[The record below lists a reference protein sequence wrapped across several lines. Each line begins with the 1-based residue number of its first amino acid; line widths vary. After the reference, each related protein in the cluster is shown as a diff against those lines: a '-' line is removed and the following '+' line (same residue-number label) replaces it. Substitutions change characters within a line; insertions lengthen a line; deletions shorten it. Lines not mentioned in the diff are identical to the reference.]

1 MHENWTELYSADW
14 HKSCD
19 PGKVFDDMSA
29 CQIHLSIPLFS
40 IYFYRTLI
48 VDRKLVADMFRQGVV
63 TRFGWARASLG
74 AFRTPQPGR
83 SVQRVTKQVLK
94 SFVIAWC
101 QHLRLVRACLI
112 SFGLTSGEHRVLQ
125 SETLGVSLA
134 KQWVRAPLDI
144 VLVSHTAL
152 YGHYS
157 IYCRSF
163 GWADGN
169 FEALVVL

>member
-1 MHENWTELYSADW
+1 MHAKFIYLYR
-14 HKSCD
+14 
-19 PGKVFDDMSA
+19 F
-29 CQIHLSIPLFS
+29 FS